1 MSNKDELYTFGIGEN
16 FHLQNYLG
24 VHSENGSFCF
34 RVWAPNAENVQVI
47 GDFTDWRNRP
57 LQMNKNQAGV
67 WEANSLDA
75 REGDLYKYLVTRKGG
90 QVVEKIDPM
99 AVYMERRPGT
109 ASVIKVLRNKKWEDG
124 LWMGRRKRLGFQKRP
139 INIYEVHAG
148 SWKKDD
154 FGHPM
159 TFSQLKDYLIPY
171 LVEMNYTHVEFM
183 PLMAHPLDM
192 SWGYQLMGYFAFE
205 HTYGTPEEF
214 QDFVEACHKNNIGV
228 LVDWVPGHFIQ
239 NDDALAYFDGTATYE
254 YQNHDR
260 AHNYRWGALNFDL
273 GKNQVQSFLISSA
286 LFWIE
291 HYHIDGI
298 RVDAVSN
305 MLYLDYDEGPWEANQ
320 FGDNRN
326 LEGYHFLRK
335 LNKVIKERHP
345 NVMMIAEESTAST
358 PITKDLESGGLGFDF
373 KWNMGW
379 MNDILRFYEEDP
391 LYRQYDF
398 NLVTFSFMYIFNENF
413 VLAFS
418 HDEVVHGKKSMMHKM
433 WGDRYNQ
440 FAGLRNL
447 YAYQMCHPGKKLLFM
462 GSEFGQFLEWKY
474 NDQLEW
480 ENLNDDMNQKMQRY
494 TKQLNQFYKDHKC
507 LWRIDDSFD
516 GLEIID
522 ADNKSET
529 VLSFIRNEPR
539 KLRFLLRDLIVE
551 SNALAFEYTGYLS
564 NISSIKSYYDA
575 NMDMLTPNKFYSLFF
590 SNQKVY
596 TKVKNEEATYFDKQS
611 NVSNSQLAS
620 GSIIKG
626 YLDHSI
632 VSRNCLLEK
641 GTRVVNSIIFPKVKI
656 GEGATIENTIIDKC
670 VKVASGVTLKGS
682 LDKPLVIPKFSE
694 INEDIIQ

>member
-24 VHSENGSFCF
+24 VHSENESFCF

-99 AVYMERRPGT
+99 AVYKERRPGT

-159 TFSQLKDYLIPY
+159 TFSQLKDCLIPY

-305 MLYLDYDEGPWEANQ
+305 MLYLDYDE
-320 FGDNRN
+320 
-326 LEGYHFLRK
+326 
-335 LNKVIKERHP
+335 
-345 NVMMIAEESTAST
+345 
-358 PITKDLESGGLGFDF
+358 
-373 KWNMGW
+373 
-379 MNDILRFYEEDP
+379 
-391 LYRQYDF
+391 
-398 NLVTFSFMYIFNENF
+398 
-413 VLAFS
+413 
-418 HDEVVHGKKSMMHKM
+418 VVHGKKSMMHKM

-480 ENLNDDMNQKMQRY
+480 GNLNDDMNQKMQRY
-494 TKQLNQFYKDHKC
+494 TKQLNQFYKDYKC

-529 VLSFIRNEPR
+529 VLSFIRKDDKGDLLLCVFNMTPVERPNFTIGVPR
-539 KLRFLLRDLIVE
+539 AGIYEEVLNTEMEEFGGVWKNHNPVTKTQVATRKDYDHTLSFTLPALGASVWRIKRRLR
-551 SNALAFEYTGYLS
+551 
-564 NISSIKSYYDA
+564 K
-575 NMDMLTPNKFYSLFF
+575 
-590 SNQKVY
+590 
-596 TKVKNEEATYFDKQS
+596 
-611 NVSNSQLAS
+611 
-620 GSIIKG
+620 
-626 YLDHSI
+626 
-632 VSRNCLLEK
+632 
-641 GTRVVNSIIFPKVKI
+641 
-656 GEGATIENTIIDKC
+656 
-670 VKVASGVTLKGS
+670 
-682 LDKPLVIPKFSE
+682 
-694 INEDIIQ
+694 

>member
-24 VHSENGSFCF
+24 VHSENESFCF

-480 ENLNDDMNQKMQRY
+480 GNLNDDMNQKMQRY
-494 TKQLNQFYKDHKC
+494 TKQL
-507 LWRIDDSFD
+507 
-516 GLEIID
+516 
-522 ADNKSET
+522 
-529 VLSFIRNEPR
+529 
-539 KLRFLLRDLIVE
+539 
-551 SNALAFEYTGYLS
+551 
-564 NISSIKSYYDA
+564 
-575 NMDMLTPNKFYSLFF
+575 
-590 SNQKVY
+590 
-596 TKVKNEEATYFDKQS
+596 
-611 NVSNSQLAS
+611 
-620 GSIIKG
+620 
-626 YLDHSI
+626 
-632 VSRNCLLEK
+632 
-641 GTRVVNSIIFPKVKI
+641 
-656 GEGATIENTIIDKC
+656 
-670 VKVASGVTLKGS
+670 
-682 LDKPLVIPKFSE
+682 
-694 INEDIIQ
+694 

>member
-67 WEANSLDA
+67 WETNSLDA

-109 ASVIKVLRNKKWEDG
+109 ASVIKVLRDKKWEDG

-335 LNKVIKERHP
+335 LNKVIRERHP

-480 ENLNDDMNQKMQRY
+480 GNLNDDMNQKMQRY

-529 VLSFIRNEPR
+529 VLSFIRKDDKGDLLLCVFNMTPVERPNFTIGVPQAGIYEEVLNTEMEEFGGVWKNHNPVTKTQVATWKDYDHTLSFTLPALGASVWKIKRRLR
-539 KLRFLLRDLIVE
+539 K
-551 SNALAFEYTGYLS
+551 
-564 NISSIKSYYDA
+564 
-575 NMDMLTPNKFYSLFF
+575 
-590 SNQKVY
+590 
-596 TKVKNEEATYFDKQS
+596 
-611 NVSNSQLAS
+611 
-620 GSIIKG
+620 
-626 YLDHSI
+626 
-632 VSRNCLLEK
+632 
-641 GTRVVNSIIFPKVKI
+641 
-656 GEGATIENTIIDKC
+656 
-670 VKVASGVTLKGS
+670 
-682 LDKPLVIPKFSE
+682 
-694 INEDIIQ
+694 

>member
-1 MSNKDELYTFGIGEN
+1 
-16 FHLQNYLG
+16 
-24 VHSENGSFCF
+24 
-34 RVWAPNAENVQVI
+34 
-47 GDFTDWRNRP
+47 
-57 LQMNKNQAGV
+57 
-67 WEANSLDA
+67 
-75 REGDLYKYLVTRKGG
+75 
-90 QVVEKIDPM
+90 
-99 AVYMERRPGT
+99 
-109 ASVIKVLRNKKWEDG
+109 
-124 LWMGRRKRLGFQKRP
+124 
-139 INIYEVHAG
+139 
-148 SWKKDD
+148 
-154 FGHPM
+154 M
-159 TFSQLKDYLIPY
+159 TFSQLKDCLIPY

-305 MLYLDYDEGPWEANQ
+305 MLYLDYDE
-320 FGDNRN
+320 
-326 LEGYHFLRK
+326 
-335 LNKVIKERHP
+335 
-345 NVMMIAEESTAST
+345 
-358 PITKDLESGGLGFDF
+358 
-373 KWNMGW
+373 
-379 MNDILRFYEEDP
+379 
-391 LYRQYDF
+391 
-398 NLVTFSFMYIFNENF
+398 
-413 VLAFS
+413 
-418 HDEVVHGKKSMMHKM
+418 VVHGKKSMMHKM

-480 ENLNDDMNQKMQRY
+480 GNLNDDMNQKMQRY
-494 TKQLNQFYKDHKC
+494 TKQLNQFYKDYKC

-529 VLSFIRNEPR
+529 VLSFIRKDDKGDLLLCVFNMTPVERPNFTIGVPR
-539 KLRFLLRDLIVE
+539 AGIYEEVLNTEMEEFGGVWKNHNPVTKTQVATWKDYDHTLSFTLPALGASVWRIKRRLR
-551 SNALAFEYTGYLS
+551 
-564 NISSIKSYYDA
+564 K
-575 NMDMLTPNKFYSLFF
+575 
-590 SNQKVY
+590 
-596 TKVKNEEATYFDKQS
+596 
-611 NVSNSQLAS
+611 
-620 GSIIKG
+620 
-626 YLDHSI
+626 
-632 VSRNCLLEK
+632 
-641 GTRVVNSIIFPKVKI
+641 
-656 GEGATIENTIIDKC
+656 
-670 VKVASGVTLKGS
+670 
-682 LDKPLVIPKFSE
+682 
-694 INEDIIQ
+694 